1 MKKLIVAVLL
11 GTMTIPG
18 MAQEWRLGATAG
30 VNVNAPSGTH
40 YTGQTGFNVGVK
52 AELGLP
58 KATKGWFMD
67 FGALLSSHGWKN
79 TAYYNTIT
87 GATQQWEATPYYLNI
102 PVHIGYKFHCSDN
115 LKLFASV
122 GPYANIGLF
131 GKEVVT
137 STLAGVSTTT
147 PVLNN
152 VFSDNLQERFDWGL
166 GFRVGAELY
175 DHWQLSVGYDWGMES
190 IFKDKDVRNRTL
202 SVSCSYVF

>member
-11 GTMTIPG
+11 GAMAIPG
-18 MAQEWRLGATAG
+18 MAQEWRVGATAG
-30 VNVNAPSGTH
+30 VNVNALSGTQH
-40 YTGQTGFNVGVK
+40 MGQTGLNLGVK

-67 FGALLSSHGWKN
+67 FGALLSSHGWKS

-87 GATQQWEATPYYLNI
+87 GAALQWEATPYYLNI

-131 GKEVVT
+131 GKET
-137 STLAGVSTTT
+137 MSATLKEVSTTT
-147 PVLNN
+147 TASNN
-152 VFSDNLQERFDWGL
+152 VFADKAQERFDRGL

-175 DHWQLSVGYDWGMES
+175 DHWQLSVGYDWGMKS
-190 IFKDKDVRNRTL
+190 IFKEADVRNRTL
-202 SVSCSYVF
+202 SISCSYIF